1 MILSMW
7 GQQQKQ
13 RNLQNHLC
21 APRRCS
27 RNLHCMH
34 RRLIS
39 QGLLQYQIIFFL
51 VSGNLYLIAWIWY
64 PIYVHYVQNH
74 LLHVALAIFIA
85 MQSWFIQQGMLSV
98 FDIWHPISHHIIS
111 HPPSYL
117 LLIMSSPYHK
127 VTNRHQML
135 MLLNV
140 EVHEGIYSND
150 IYVQVHEGNV
160 GIYYRHGAL
169 KDRVTDPGVIAVTIT
184 VILIR
189 TNIYEANSIFE
200 EIGIFWSHF

>member
-1 MILSMW
+1 
-7 GQQQKQ
+7 
-13 RNLQNHLC
+13 
-21 APRRCS
+21 
-27 RNLHCMH
+27 
-34 RRLIS
+34 
-39 QGLLQYQIIFFL
+39 
-51 VSGNLYLIAWIWY
+51 
-64 PIYVHYVQNH
+64 
-74 LLHVALAIFIA
+74 
-85 MQSWFIQQGMLSV
+85 
-98 FDIWHPISHHIIS
+98 
-111 HPPSYL
+111 
-117 LLIMSSPYHK
+117 
-127 VTNRHQML
+127 ML